1 MPPIPE
7 TPVQVRAWKP
17 AQKEEQEVNS
27 HTSIVPQW
35 LETEVPKSCQDTELA
50 LSWIDIRQDL

>member
-7 TPVQVRAWKP
+7 TPVRVRAWKP

-50 LSWIDIRQDL
+50 LS